1 MHFTSLGKPVVG
13 SSDCGNQY
21 FADALAREFPG
32 SQFIVVRRPLEECQA
47 SMAAMGYPDY
57 GTLAHSSYLLDEV
70 MKNHAPL
77 VLDFA
82 DLSQPET
89 GEELC
94 DYLNI
99 PWDKKRFD
107 MLTKL
112 NIQPQQ
118 DWIYSQVTMNNMNAA
133 ETLAGSL

>member
-21 FADALAREFPG
+21 FADALAQEFPG
-32 SQFIVVRRPLEECQA
+32 TQFVVIRRPLGECQA
-47 SMAAMGYPDY
+47 SMAAIGHPDH
-57 GTLAHSSYLLDEV
+57 GTLVHSSHLLDEV
-70 MKNHAPL
+70 VKNHAPL
-77 VLDFA
+77 VIDYA

-94 DYLNI
+94 DYLDI
-99 PWDKKRFD
+99 PWDKRRFE
-107 MLTKL
+107 MLIHM
-112 NIQPQQ
+112 NIQPRHE
-118 DWIYSQVTMNNMNAA
+118 WINSQVTMTNINAA